1 MAWLKP
7 CPFEGVFVSHAG
19 VLGICGEKVLAGVR
33 RSAELQVLR
42 LRSSRL
48 RTASLRMTEFLGG
61 LGIRERPHIPLD
73 MY

>member
-33 RSAELQVLR
+33 HWAELQVLR
-42 LRSSRL
+42 LRCSQSEQL
-48 RTASLRMTEFLGG
+48 RSG
-61 LGIRERPHIPLD
+61 
-73 MY
+73 